1 MSSLVMR
8 MQPDEMAWP
17 IYSGWL
23 GTVDAVQGVLVAL
36 VKVERPRAQR
46 INRTSGNALRRICR
60 LPSTMP
66 APGNTFRKPTPKADS
81 VVALID
87 HSNLISHFSIDGRI
101 ASSRAF
107 GTASIN
113 SASASLKPEA
123 A

>member
-17 IYSGWL
+17 ISGR
-23 GTVDAVQGVLVAL
+23 
-36 VKVERPRAQR
+36 VERPRAQR

-60 LPSTMP
+60 LPSAMTT
-66 APGNTFRKPTPKADS
+66 PGNRFRKPTPKADS

-87 HSNLISHFSIDGRI
+87 HSNLISHFSIAGWI
-101 ASSRAF
+101 ASFCAF

-113 SASASLKPEA
+113 SASALRKPA
-123 A
+123 APADSPR